1 MVIPPSFR
9 IPFEGINQPP
19 WTWESPS
26 IPMGKQSMA
35 EHHELGSAVGKK
47 LGEIPSLLMKSPSFP
62 MDVLFLSFPVCFPSP
77 SISPVFP
84 WIFALKLMGFSMP
97 STTVTAGPYS
107 WPRHCVRTAGK
118 PTPPRSG
125 TPRRTE
131 IWRTCRLHSP
141 ASWCFT
147 QRKHDLSG

>member
-1 MVIPPSFR
+1 MHRCHGTNLLS
-9 IPFEGINQPP
+9 GI
-19 WTWESPS
+19 WSS
-26 IPMGKQSMA
+26 
-35 EHHELGSAVGKK
+35 HHHFGFPLRVLINPRELGNHHPSPWENKAWLNTTSLDQQWGKK

-131 IWRTCRLHSP
+131 I
-141 ASWCFT
+141 
-147 QRKHDLSG
+147 